1 MRHTDPVMPEMS
13 GTTGLDDAS
22 SALSARAGAG
32 LVEHPRVDLLAAD
45 PGSRHLPEGAVAG
58 FALLGALVLLSC
70 LVGGPT
76 GGFVV
81 VGVSTL
87 LTTCAGLVTGHLSLG
102 QVGGQRSAS
111 ALLGVGAAALILG
124 SVVSEHDR
132 PAPGVAAGTP
142 VPVSA
147 ESAVQASRTYAAG
160 SATPSRSV
168 PVTVASASPTG
179 SAGPVTDAGLTLSPD
194 ALAPRPTEGVEGGVD
209 GGTGKGTGAP
219 RPKGSE
225 QGTGQGSEQG
235 TAQGTGKAGPAVDV
249 APRTPQASH
258 AKPAVPAQAAKG
270 ATAKPGKSKPG
281 KSKPAQ
287 SKPAKSRPPVAV
299 RHGFAIVASAVRD
312 LL

>member
-13 GTTGLDDAS
+13 GTTAPDDAS
-22 SALSARAGAG
+22 FALPARPGVG
-32 LVEHPRVDLLAAD
+32 PGEHPRVDLLAGEHAR
-45 PGSRHLPEGAVAG
+45 RHLPDGAVAG
-58 FALLGALVLLSC
+58 FAVLGALVLLSC

-76 GGFVV
+76 AGFVV

-87 LTTCAGLVTGHLSLG
+87 LTTCAALVTGHLSLG

-111 ALLGVGAAALILG
+111 VLLGVGAAALILG

-147 ESAVQASRTYAAG
+147 GSAVQASRTYPAV

-179 SAGPVTDAGLTLSPD
+179 STEPATDSGLTLSPD
-194 ALAPRPTEGVEGGVD
+194 ALAPRPTQGVE

-219 RPKGSE
+219 IPKGSE
-225 QGTGQGSEQG
+225 KVTGQGIGQG
-235 TAQGTGKAGPAVDV
+235 IGQGTGKAGPAVAV
-249 APRTPQASH
+249 TPKTPKASP
-258 AKPAVPAQAAKG
+258 AKPDKPAQAAKG
-270 ATAKPGKSKPG
+270 ATAKPGKSKPPKSKPG
-281 KSKPAQ
+281 KSKP
-287 SKPAKSRPPVAV
+287 PVVV